1 MKYCLNITMSDKQQQ
16 ITLDNESE
24 PVEISNMIQVPE
36 KEEDIN
42 MNLNSQEHN
51 VVENVLPT
59 KTKEKTAPEDN
70 NTSES
75 SFPFDTLEFIK
86 FILFRILNIIYSRFF
101 DVVNDFSS
109 VYSEATG
116 KLK

>member
-1 MKYCLNITMSDKQQQ
+1 MFKYSIMSDKQQQ

-24 PVEISNMIQVPE
+24 PVEISNMIQVPQ
-36 KEEDIN
+36 KEADIN
-42 MNLNSQEHN
+42 MNLDSQEHN
-51 VVENVLPT
+51 VVESV
-59 KTKEKTAPEDN
+59 APPRKRDESS
-70 NTSES
+70 SESSSSKS

-109 VYSEATG
+109 IYNEATE
-116 KLK
+116 KLR

>member
-1 MKYCLNITMSDKQQQ
+1 MSKERKD
-16 ITLDNESE
+16 EPE
-24 PVEISNMIQVPE
+24 PVDIIDSIKVSP

-42 MNLNSQEHN
+42 VNLDSKEHN
-51 VVENVLPT
+51 IVEDVNPLLA
-59 KTKEKTAPEDN
+59 EKDGGSADA
-70 NTSES
+70 SSDES
-75 SFPFDTLEFIK
+75 SSAPFDTLEFIK

-109 VYSEATG
+109 VYSEAFG